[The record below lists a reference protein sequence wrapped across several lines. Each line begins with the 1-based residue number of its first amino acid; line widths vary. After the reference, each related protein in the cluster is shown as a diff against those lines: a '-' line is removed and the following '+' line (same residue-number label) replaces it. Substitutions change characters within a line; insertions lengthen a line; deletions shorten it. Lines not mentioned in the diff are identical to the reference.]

1 MRHKVTLNIDHFKT
15 PISKFPYYSVSF
27 YFIRFIIPNKFE
39 AFAIYFFPIF
49 FWNNTGT
56 SDKPFRMLCKA
67 QGAALTTS
75 EMVVIQ
81 QHLLNTN
88 KSK

>member
-1 MRHKVTLNIDHFKT
+1 LADDTTLFFNFKT
-15 PISKFPYYSVSF
+15 EIPLALNEIEMFGSSSELIMNKDKKEGLWFPYYSVSF

-56 SDKPFRMLCKA
+56 SHICKDRN
-67 QGAALTTS
+67 G
-75 EMVVIQ
+75 
-81 QHLLNTN
+81 
-88 KSK
+88 